1 MKQQFPAAKHRE
13 KELYMA
19 LLSMKD
25 VSIGFGGPLLL
36 DHVDLQIERG
46 ERAALLGRNGSGKTT
61 LLRLLNGDISPDDGA
76 ISRQQGVHTALLT
89 QEIPQQLTG
98 MVYDA
103 VAAGPGKIRP
113 LLCRFHEVR
122 SQLAGK
128 EDKELLAES
137 SRLHKALDSENGW
150 PLQRQIENIIIRLKL
165 EPDADCAA
173 LSAGLKRRVLLAR
186 ALAANPDILL
196 LDEPTNHMDIDV
208 ISLLE
213 ELLAEYTG
221 AFIIVTHDRLLVQKT
236 TTRIIELDRARLSAW
251 NCDYKTFLE
260 RKTASLDAEVQQWEK
275 FDKKLAKEEAWVR
288 QGIKARRKRNEGRV
302 AKLLLMRETRRQRRV
317 QLGAVRMQTQDAA
330 LSGKLVIEAKALS
343 FSYDERPLIE
353 NFSCAIMRGDRVGVI
368 GANGSGKTTL
378 LRLLLSEL
386 TPRAGSVRQ
395 GVNLQIAYFDQ
406 LRAQLDEELTV
417 QENAAGGNNFVTI
430 NGKQRHI
437 IGYLHDFLFTPERS
451 RTQVKYISGGERN
464 RLLLARLFTQPANLL
479 VMDEPTNDL
488 DIETL
493 ELLEEL
499 LLDYTGTLLLVSH
512 DRAFLN
518 NVVTSNL
525 VLQGGGVVGEYIG
538 GYDDYLHQ
546 QKTAGNG
553 QKEKSPAKPGK
564 PRKTADR
571 ARKLSY
577 KEERELAAL
586 PQLIEDME
594 NEQQRLFKEM
604 SRPEFFKQEGGAIA
618 RAKER
623 LSFLEK
629 ELAAAYQRWQIL
641 EEIKTTSA

>member
-1 MKQQFPAAKHRE
+1 
-13 KELYMA
+13 MA

-36 DHVDLQIERG
+36 DHVNLQIERG
-46 ERAALLGRNGSGKTT
+46 ERVALLGRNGSGKTT
-61 LLRLLNGDISPDDGA
+61 LLRLLNGDITPDEGL
-76 ISRQQGVHTALLT
+76 ISRQQGGVAALLT
-89 QEIPQQLTG
+89 QEIPQQITG
-98 MVYDA
+98 IIYDVA
-103 VAAGPGKIRP
+103 AAGPGKIRP

-122 SQLAGK
+122 RRLAGK
-128 EDKELLAES
+128 EDKDLLAEA
-137 SRLHKALDSENGW
+137 SRLHKALDNENGW
-150 PLQRQIENIIIRLKL
+150 PLQRQVEDIISRLKL
-165 EPDADCAA
+165 DPDADCAT
-173 LSAGLKRRVLLAR
+173 LSAGMKRRVLLAR

-221 AFIIVTHDRLLVQKT
+221 AFIIVTHDRLLVQKS
-236 TTRIIELDRARLSAW
+236 TTRILELDRGRLSSW
-251 NCDYKTFLE
+251 NCDYQSFLE
-260 RKTASLDAEVQQWEK
+260 RKTAFLDAEEQQWEK

-288 QGIKARRKRNEGRV
+288 QGVKARRKRNEGRV
-302 AKLLLMRETRRQRRV
+302 AKLLQMRETRRQRRI

-330 LSGKLVIEAKALS
+330 ISGKLVIETKAVS

-353 NFSCAIMRGDRVGVI
+353 NFSCTIMRGDRVGVI
-368 GANGSGKTTL
+368 GPNGSGKTTL

-386 TPRAGSVRQ
+386 TPRSGNVRQ

-406 LRAQLDEELTV
+406 LRAQLDDEQTV
-417 QENAAGGNNFVTI
+417 KENAAGGNNFVTI

-451 RTQVKYISGGERN
+451 STQVKYISGGERN
-464 RLLLARLFTQPANLL
+464 RLLLARLFTQPANLI

-525 VLQGGGVVGEYIG
+525 VLEGGGTIGEYIG

-546 QKTAGNG
+546 RKAADIS

-564 PRKTADR
+564 PRKTPDR

-577 KEERELAAL
+577 KEERELAVL
-586 PQLIEDME
+586 PQLIEDLE
-594 NEQQRLFKEM
+594 KEQQLLFQEM
-604 SRPEFFKQEGGAIA
+604 SRPEFFKQEGSVIA
-618 RAKER
+618 QAKER
-623 LSFLEK
+623 LSILEQ
-629 ELAAAYQRWQIL
+629 ELSTAYQRWQIL
-641 EEIKTTSA
+641 EEIRTPP